1 MGLKSLLIVLVLLG
15 AKDSKSAFISA
26 FLIFSVAIINLLLK
40 NFLKNE
46 EGFAVNIII
55 TAIFAGIISLLISR
69 ELPLWHE
76 EYKTLIFTLPVV
88 PIAMLEYINV
98 EKKLFIKELLLFL
111 QGLVSIGILK
121 ELLAFGTVFDFKLL
135 EAYEGIVYFD
145 TNSSTLLLIALALII
160 YSKVGEYSGKN
171 N

>member
-15 AKDSKSAFISA
+15 GKDSKSALISS
-26 FLIFSVAIINLLLK
+26 FLIFFAAIINLLLK
-40 NFLKNE
+40 NFLKSE
-46 EGFAVNIII
+46 EGFVVNITV
-55 TAIFAGIISLLISR
+55 TAIFAGLISLLLSR
-69 ELPLWHE
+69 KLPLWHE

-98 EKKLFIKELLLFL
+98 EKKIFIKELVLFL
-111 QGLVSIGILK
+111 QGLLSIGVLK

-160 YSKVGEYSGKN
+160 YSKVGEYSDKN